1 MTRFQEFKKKFERA
15 VHEAGRDL
23 SEIELIAVSKKKPL
37 SDIEDIFNQ
46 GHTSFGENQ
55 IQEIEKKWP
64 LFKSEHKNISLHF
77 LGGIQSRKVAPI
89 LNSCDVIHSID
100 RYKIVQIIKKYESEI
115 QDQKK
120 YFIQVN
126 TGNEPQ
132 KSGVPIN
139 EADEFIEN
147 CKTDYDLKIEGLMCI
162 PPLDEDPKE
171 HFLNLKSIS
180 KNHKLPSLSMGMSND
195 FEEAIKCGST
205 HIRVGTLIFGQRN

>member
-1 MTRFQEFKKKFERA
+1 MNRFDEFKKKFEK
-15 VHEAGRDL
+15 VVLEAGRDL

-37 SDIEDIFNQ
+37 SDIENIFNQ
-46 GHTSFGENQ
+46 GQLSFGENQ

-64 LFKSEHKNISLHF
+64 QFKSEHKNISLHF
-77 LGGIQSRKVAPI
+77 LGGIQSRKVASI
-89 LNSCDVIHSID
+89 LGSCDAIHSID
-100 RYKIVQIIKKYESEI
+100 RYKIVKIIKKYESEI
-115 QDQKK
+115 QGQRK

-132 KSGVPIN
+132 KSGVPIY

-147 CKTDYDLKIEGLMCI
+147 CKTNYDLKIEGLMCL

-180 KNHKLPSLSMGMSND
+180 RNHNLPSLSMGMSND

-205 HIRVGTLIFGQRN
+205 HIRVGTLIFGQRD